1 MNGARSMVPL
11 YAHSCTRFHYGGGLY
26 YSTLVD
32 FSPLVSAS
40 ARFEEPE
47 LKSTN
52 ESDAILLFHESH
64 LLFFLFF
71 CFLFSV
77 FCAPVSPTAA

>member
-1 MNGARSMVPL
+1 MNGAQSMVPL
-11 YAHSCTRFHYGGGLY
+11 CAHSYTPFHYGGSIY

-40 ARFEEPE
+40 TRFEEPE

-64 LLFFLFF
+64 LLFLFF
-71 CFLFSV
+71 
-77 FCAPVSPTAA
+77 FCAAVSPTAA